1 MLTAAA
7 SWVYQ
12 CSACETPASEDGVF
26 PKKPDREL
34 LTITRR
40 GKSELRVRS
49 MNPIM
54 TIQTIATNAIDRKK
68 HMICVPDTK
77 RDPKSNRFTA
87 NE

>member
-12 CSACETPASEDGVF
+12 CSACETPASEEGTC

-34 LTITRR
+34 STITRR
-40 GKSELRVRS
+40 GKNDLRVRS

-54 TIQTIATNAIDRKK
+54 TIRTIATTAIDGKK
-68 HMICVPDTK
+68 HKICVPDT
-77 RDPKSNRFTA
+77 RTDPKSNRFTA